1 MAEATRKENIMI
13 LADTNEIK
21 GPATF
26 NIQLTAGTG
35 AAAYLTLTVDGVKIL
50 GLRALAGTSVKNC
63 ECIHLGDSTAVVA
76 LTGTGAE
83 AYAVSEV
90 D

>member
-1 MAEATRKENIMI
+1 MAKATQKENVYL
-13 LADTNEIK
+13 LADTNEID

-26 NIQLTAGTG
+26 SVQLTAGTG

-50 GLRALAGTSVKNC
+50 GLRAAAGASVKSC
-63 ECIHLGDSTAVVA
+63 ECIHLGASTAVVA
-76 LTGTGAE
+76 LTGADAE